1 MTPRPPATP
10 PRGRDVVRHVPCGQW
25 AAAFSYE
32 SAAREL
38 SIHGPVRH
46 TIATRRKSGRGVA
59 KRDISGFLRE
69 PLS

>member
-1 MTPRPPATP
+1 MTPDPPPPQATP
-10 PRGRDVVRHVPCGQW
+10 LRGRDVVRHVPSGQW

-46 TIATRRKSGRGVA
+46 TRSPRAES
-59 KRDISGFLRE
+59 RDVE
-69 PLS
+69 